1 MKLEGPAVRLTIFIG
16 EDDHWHHKPL
26 YTEIVHR
33 AHKAGL
39 AGASVL
45 RGIEGYGASSR
56 IHTSR
61 ILSLSD
67 DLPLAIIIVDAE
79 DKIRAFLPQLDE
91 LVAEGLVIID
101 PVEVIRYVGRPARH
115 HEPGP
120 PRRRC
125 ASTAWTPTPC
135 TGCKPTSSRPNS
147 NSATACAR
155 PPKARANATS
165 C

>member
-1 MKLEGPAVRLTIFIG
+1 MKLEGPAVRLTIFVG

-33 AHKAGL
+33 ARAAGL
-39 AGASVL
+39 AGATVL

-67 DLPLAIIIVDAE
+67 DLPLVVIIVDAE
-79 DKIRAFLPQLDE
+79 SKVRAFLPQLDE

-101 PVEVIRYVGRPARH
+101 PVEVIRYIGRPGESG
-115 HEPGP
+115 EPG
-120 PRRRC
+120 
-125 ASTAWTPTPC
+125 TP
-135 TGCKPTSSRPNS
+135 
-147 NSATACAR
+147 
-155 PPKARANATS
+155 
-165 C
+165 